1 MPSKLKAFIPIQRSL
16 RKGDV
21 DLCFQSGE
29 CYEVIQG
36 EVQVAGQEHFYLE
49 THCTLIWTVDGG
61 NEVHML
67 SSTQRIGGGFGG
79 KEARLAFVAAVA
91 SVPSYL
97 LKNMKRMDTG
107 YALE

>member
-1 MPSKLKAFIPIQRSL
+1 VEYEELLALFSIEDAIKAKSFHPNTERSL

-21 DLCFQSGE
+21 DLCFQLGE

-67 SSTQRIGGGFGG
+67 SSTQVS
-79 KEARLAFVAAVA
+79 EAFDQH
-91 SVPSYL
+91 SFCSL
-97 LKNMKRMDTG
+97 LC
-107 YALE
+107 